1 MSYLKSLSLK
11 PLFIKPSY
19 PEAPMTAED
28 GRKEMDRLLNYS
40 MLFSCL
46 LAVFRVIHTGRST
59 FLFLIWNLFLAYVP
73 YVISGWMSRQR
84 IGLDSVVARVEDR
97 DGPAERVSQRKG
109 GIGMVILF
117 VLWLLFVPNTFY
129 ILTDLY
135 HLGDSYND
143 RQVPQ
148 WFDLV
153 LILSFAWNGL
163 LLGVLSVRHVE
174 KLLQPWLSRGR
185 WRMLW
190 GRQGGSGSA
199 WLFVY
204 PIMWLNALGVYTGRY
219 LRYNSWEIVS
229 NPFRL
234 LIDIARMIIHPLQH
248 HYAWDMIFCFSI
260 LMTLI
265 YMMMKRMSRV
275 LA

>member
-1 MSYLKSLSLK
+1 
-11 PLFIKPSY
+11 
-19 PEAPMTAED
+19 MTAED

-46 LAVFRVIHTGRST
+46 LAAFRVIHTGRST

-73 YVISGWMSRQR
+73 YVISGWMSWQQ
-84 IGLDSVVARVEDR
+84 ARAGRAEQDLRADDR
-97 DGPAERVSQRKG
+97 AERVTHGRG

-174 KLLQPWLSRGR
+174 KLLQPWLSMGR
-185 WRMLW
+185 WGRLW
-190 GRQGGSGSA
+190 GRPGSSGSA

-219 LRYNSWEIVS
+219 LRYNSWELVS

-260 LMTLI
+260 LMTLM

-275 LA
+275 LV

>member
-1 MSYLKSLSLK
+1 MSYWRSLSLK
-11 PLFIKPSY
+11 PLFIRPPY

-73 YVISGWMSRQR
+73 YVISGWMSRRQ
-84 IGLDSVVARVEDR
+84 AR
-97 DGPAERVSQRKG
+97 AEHEGQGRG
-109 GIGMVILF
+109 GTGMVILF
-117 VLWLLFVPNTFY
+117 VFWLLFVPNTFY

-143 RQVPQ
+143 RQVPE

-174 KLLQPWLSRGR
+174 KLLQPWLSMGR
-185 WRMLW
+185 WGMLW
-190 GRQGGSGSA
+190 GRPGGNGSA

-260 LMTLI
+260 LMTLM
-265 YMMMKRMSRV
+265 YLMLKRVSHL